1 MSLAIARLLML
12 CGAAGLVGCHGMD
25 MHRGDGHGHGFR
37 ARAVHVPHDHKA
49 HSCKGAGNCNVTIK
63 FACDPP
69 STSPPTADKC
79 EVYADPEIVAIDR
92 VQRIML
98 TVDSRDIDFERDGI
112 AFESSYITCSPQ
124 SDHKKFVCDAN
135 ISSSAPPGFYKYS
148 IHVTSF
154 DIVDP
159 WVVNY

>member
-12 CGAAGLVGCHGMD
+12 CGAAGLAGCHGIE
-25 MHRGDGHGHGFR
+25 MHREDGHGHGFSP
-37 ARAVHVPHDHKA
+37 RAVHVPHDHKA
-49 HSCKGAGNCNVTIK
+49 HSCKGQGNCNVTIT

-69 STSPPTADKC
+69 HPSPPTPDKC

-92 VQRIML
+92 VQKITF
-98 TVDSRDIDFERDGI
+98 TVDARTIDFERDGI
-112 AFESSYITCSPQ
+112 AFQSSYITCSPQ
-124 SDHKKFVCDAN
+124 ADLKKFVCDAN
-135 ISSSAPPGFYKYS
+135 IPSGTLPDFYKYS

-154 DIVDP
+154 NIVDP